1 MEMAK
6 SRHDP
11 SRKRPLTMQITPIL
25 LLLAAGFLQLFQS
38 IFWLLMN
45 SIQSE
50 MGWKLRLVI
59 GNVVPNGLI
68 VLLAFIALVV
78 SVIALVRRR
87 YSSQGLG
94 FAVTA
99 LSTTVFV
106 SHAVFSVIAIMS
118 LIR

>member
-1 MEMAK
+1 
-6 SRHDP
+6 
-11 SRKRPLTMQITPIL
+11 MQITPIL

-50 MGWKLRLVI
+50 MDWKLRLVI

-87 YSSQGLG
+87 YTSQVLG

>member
-1 MEMAK
+1 
-6 SRHDP
+6 
-11 SRKRPLTMQITPIL
+11 MQITPIL

-45 SIQSE
+45 SLQPE
-50 MGWKLRLVI
+50 MDWKLMHVI
-59 GNVVPNGLI
+59 GTVVPNGLI

>member
-1 MEMAK
+1 
-6 SRHDP
+6 
-11 SRKRPLTMQITPIL
+11 MQVAPIL
-25 LLLAAGFLQLFQS
+25 LLLAAGFIQLFQS

-45 SIQSE
+45 SLQSG
-50 MGWKLRLVI
+50 MDWKVRFVI

>member
-1 MEMAK
+1 
-6 SRHDP
+6 
-11 SRKRPLTMQITPIL
+11 
-25 LLLAAGFLQLFQS
+25 
-38 IFWLLMN
+38 MN

-50 MGWKLRLVI
+50 MDWKLRLVI

-87 YSSQGLG
+87 YTSQVLG